1 MRNGRRVATA
11 VVVAALAFVGGYAYR
26 LTQGGA
32 APRLAISTITAPPPS
47 STTTTTVEPRDYGA
61 IALVGDSLSVQ
72 ASLDEQARLLQAGW
86 TPITHNAQFG
96 RRVPW
101 DAKTRAPFSGIA
113 AANEVRADAGDPET
127 WIVELGTNDV
137 AETQDDA
144 GSIRTLIDAM
154 LAVIG
159 PGHRIVWVNVHNGF
173 EPAASAT
180 FNRVLDQIAAQRT
193 DLVVADWASQATQP
207 GYLLSDHIHLT
218 NTGQAAF
225 ATVIARAAD
234 RVAALP

>member
-11 VVVAALAFVGGYAYR
+11 VLVAAIAFVGSYAYR

-32 APRLAISTITAPPPS
+32 APSLAISTITAPP
-47 STTTTTVEPRDYGA
+47 STTSTTVDPRHFGA
-61 IALVGDSLSVQ
+61 VALIGDSLSVQ
-72 ASLDEQARLLQAGW
+72 SYLDEEARLQQAGW
-86 TPITHNAQFG
+86 SPITHNAQFG

-113 AANEVRADAGDPET
+113 AANEVRADHGDPET

-137 AETQDDA
+137 AETHNDP
-144 GSIRTLIDAM
+144 GSIRTVIEAM

-180 FNRVLDQIAAQRT
+180 FNRVLDEIATQRP

-218 NTGQAAF
+218 PTGQAAF

-234 RVAALP
+234 RVALA